1 MSELLCLLHK
11 WHCAYIIIGIDT
23 SFMNI
28 LSLIELIV
36 YLLGTIIVCFAFIKS
51 GKSKKEPTRE
61 DYNRL
66 RMISFV
72 YIMLF
77 LVSGILN
84 IIKEYC

>member
-1 MSELLCLLHK
+1 M
-11 WHCAYIIIGIDT
+11 D
-23 SFMNI
+23 N

-36 YLLGTIIVCFAFIKS
+36 YLLGTIFVCFAFIKS
-51 GKSKKEPTRE
+51 GKSKKEPTQE

-66 RMISFV
+66 RVISFV

>member
-1 MSELLCLLHK
+1 MEFFFHSTPITHRNVSNM
-11 WHCAYIIIGIDT
+11 D
-23 SFMNI
+23 N

-36 YLLGTIIVCFAFIKS
+36 YLLGTIFVCFAFIKS

>member
-1 MSELLCLLHK
+1 MDILL
-11 WHCAYIIIGIDT
+11 
-23 SFMNI
+23 
-28 LSLIELIV
+28 LIELIV
-36 YLLGTIIVCFAFIKS
+36 YLLGTIFVCFAFIKS
-51 GKSKKEPTRE
+51 GKSKKEPTQE

-66 RMISFV
+66 RVISFV